1 MTYIVDYLFGGA
13 RRQLNLQ
20 EDPEGPPLLD
30 MAMGIAAALTAAD
43 GFENVQLLQPT
54 VEVLYPEQ

>member
-1 MTYIVDYLFGGA
+1 MTYIVDFTHDGE

-20 EDPEGPPLLD
+20 EDPQGPPLLD
-30 MAMGIAAALTAAD
+30 MAMGIAAALDAAA
-43 GFENVQLLQPT
+43 GFDDVRLLQPT

>member
-1 MTYIVDYLFGGA
+1 MTYIVDFMHDGE

-20 EDPEGPPLLD
+20 EDPQGPPVLD
-30 MAMGIAAALTAAD
+30 MALGIAAALAAAN